1 MSNTTAPEPVLAGRM
16 TVTRRWQTGLILLGI
31 ALLVIGAITLLNDVS
46 PNDYIGIAIWF
57 LGALV
62 IHDGIASFAIFGV
75 SVVMRRASRK
85 IPLAVIAIIQGAL
98 AIGAI
103 FFVIV
108 VPAILKKDI
117 GSANPSILPLDYGL
131 NLVLFYAGLAV
142 VTAAAIAVY
151 LVFASRQNAR
161 PSSSQD

>member
-1 MSNTTAPEPVLAGRM
+1 MSNTTAPKPILAARM
-16 TVTRRWQTGLILLGI
+16 TVTRRWQTGLILVGI
-31 ALLVIGAITLLNDVS
+31 ALLVVGAVTLLNDVA
-46 PNDYIGIAIWF
+46 PKDYIGIAIWF

-62 IHDGIASFAIFGV
+62 IHDGIASFAVFGV

-98 AIGAI
+98 VIGAI

-117 GSANPSILPLDYGL
+117 GSANASILPLDYGL
-131 NLVLFYAGLAV
+131 NLVMFYAGLAA
-142 VTAAAIAVY
+142 VTAAVIAAY
-151 LVFASRQNAR
+151 LVLARRQNAR
-161 PSSSQD
+161 PSSSQN